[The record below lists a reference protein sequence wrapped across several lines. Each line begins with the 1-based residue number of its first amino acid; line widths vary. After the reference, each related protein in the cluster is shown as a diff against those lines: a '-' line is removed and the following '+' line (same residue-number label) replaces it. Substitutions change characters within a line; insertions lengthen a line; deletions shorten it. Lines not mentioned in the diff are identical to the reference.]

1 MTVATARSGRRRTQS
16 ERSEEMRGRLKSAA
30 FEVVATGGLDALRI
44 ATVAEQAGVSQGA
57 VLHHFPNKNAITL
70 AAVEQALELANAES
84 VVWDF
89 DTDTPSLLLKAMVS
103 EFRGFFFSDRF
114 WVAAGITIQHTKDT
128 AFAAELAGRVAELR
142 DPIYAAW
149 VGRLESAG
157 WANHA
162 GQKLV
167 RSCASLLS
175 GAAIRR
181 LWSAPDSLTDEI
193 LADWIDFALAA
204 RG

>member
-84 VVWDF
+84 AVWDF
-89 DTDTPSLLLKAMVS
+89 DTDTPNLLLKAMVS

-114 WVAAGITIQHTKDT
+114 WVAAGRTIQHT
-128 AFAAELAGRVAELR
+128 
-142 DPIYAAW
+142 
-149 VGRLESAG
+149 
-157 WANHA
+157 
-162 GQKLV
+162 
-167 RSCASLLS
+167 
-175 GAAIRR
+175 
-181 LWSAPDSLTDEI
+181 
-193 LADWIDFALAA
+193 
-204 RG
+204 